1 MKKYFLFDDE
11 QISGKTYV
19 LRLFVSC
26 LLLVFLV
33 GIWLVASTAYKR
45 ARSLGWD
52 EGFSNIIA
60 FGILIHLSV
69 GAWPDSVFES
79 GSIFIITIPLYI
91 LQLYMV
97 FKNAKPVKSSA
108 TGEKAGRII
117 GEYLYTPIK
126 WKNIL
131 IYVGL
136 GLLLKVLLH
145 FSLFPEKSI
154 ELDTNNKVY
163 VDGYSIDGWYYKAR
177 DGAGSHYD
185 LNSNGLY
192 KHKCYVGGEMYLK
205 LDKDIF
211 RREKATEMVED
222 ITDCTTLYRAA
233 RYGDDYGPRF
243 WQTPYTKNGERYRL
257 EKNSNLDSYG
267 NPTTVYYYPYKNLGF
282 ISHFGLIF
290 KSKLWLFLISVG
302 LTIFLTFIFRHKFS
316 IAKS

>member
-145 FSLFPEKSI
+145 FSLFPEKSM
-154 ELDTNNKVY
+154 ELDTENKTY
-163 VDGYSIDGWYYKAR
+163 VDGYIQEGWYYK
-177 DGAGSHYD
+177 GPS
-185 LNSNGLY
+185 GLEIG
-192 KHKCYVGGEMYLK
+192 KCSDFDEWFKRTGEWVDKSDCPPLYV
-205 LDKDIF
+205 
-211 RREKATEMVED
+211 
-222 ITDCTTLYRAA
+222 AA
-233 RYGDDYGPRF
+233 RYQSNYEA
-243 WQTPYTKNGERYRL
+243 PYTKNGERYRL
-257 EKNSNLDSYG
+257 EEDSNLDRYG

-282 ISHFGLIF
+282 IPHFGLIF
-290 KSKLWLFLISVG
+290 KSKLWLFLISFG

>member
-19 LRLFVSC
+19 LRLFVSI

-52 EGFSNIIA
+52 EGFSNVISFLII
-60 FGILIHLSV
+60 IHLSV
-69 GAWPDSVFES
+69 GAWQYSLFES
-79 GSIFIITIPLYI
+79 GSGIFIVTIPLYI

-136 GLLLKVLLH
+136 VLLLKVLLH
-145 FSLFPEKSI
+145 FSLFPEKSK
-154 ELDTNNKVY
+154 ELDTKNKIY
-163 VDGYSIDGWYYKAR
+163 VDGYIVEGWYHKVP
-177 DGAGSHYD
+177 
-185 LNSNGLY
+185 NGFE
-192 KHKCYVGGEMYLK
+192 KNKC
-205 LDKDIF
+205 I
-211 RREKATEMVED
+211 
-222 ITDCTTLYRAA
+222 
-233 RYGDDYGPRF
+233 YGDEWFKRTGEWVDKSDCMELYVAVRNQDAIRPGFP
-243 WQTPYTKNGERYRL
+243 QTPYTKNGERYRL
-257 EKNSNLDSYG
+257 EVDSNLDRYG

-290 KSKLWLFLISVG
+290 KSKLWLFLISIG
-302 LTIFLTFIFRHKFS
+302 LTIFLTFIFRHKIS
-316 IAKS
+316 SKS

>member
-19 LRLFVSC
+19 LRLFVSS

-52 EGFSNIIA
+52 EGFSNVISFLII
-60 FGILIHLSV
+60 IHLSV
-69 GAWPDSVFES
+69 GAWPDSLFES

-91 LQLYMV
+91 LQLYMI
-97 FKNAKPVKSSA
+97 FKNAKLVKSSA

-136 GLLLKVLLH
+136 VLLLKVLLH
-145 FSLFPEKSI
+145 FSLFPEKSM
-154 ELDTNNKVY
+154 ELDTENKTY
-163 VDGYSIDGWYYKAR
+163 VDGYITDGWYYKGR
-177 DGAGSHYD
+177 
-185 LNSNGLY
+185 NGLEPN
-192 KHKCYVGGEMYLK
+192 KCIDDFDENGVKY
-205 LDKDIF
+205 
-211 RREKATEMVED
+211 
-222 ITDCTTLYRAA
+222 DCAELYIAA
-233 RYGDDYGPRF
+233 RYQRDYEAA
-243 WQTPYTKNGERYRL
+243 YTKNGERYRL
-257 EKNSNLDSYG
+257 EKDSNLDSYG

-290 KSKLWLFLISVG
+290 KSKLWLFLISIG
-302 LTIFLTFIFRHKFS
+302 LTIFLTLIFRYKIS
-316 IAKS
+316 YKSY

>member
-19 LRLFVSC
+19 LRLFVSI
-26 LLLVFLV
+26 LLSVFLV

-69 GAWPDSVFES
+69 GAWPDSLFES
-79 GSIFIITIPLYI
+79 GSGIFIITIPLYI

-97 FKNAKPVKSSA
+97 FKNAKQVKSSA
-108 TGEKAGRII
+108 TRKWYRTGEKAGRII
-117 GEYLYTPIK
+117 GEYLYTLIK

-145 FSLFPEKSI
+145 FSFFPEKSK
-154 ELDTNNKVY
+154 ELDTKNKIY
-163 VDGYSIDGWYYKAR
+163 VDGYTIEGWYNKVP
-177 DGAGSHYD
+177 
-185 LNSNGLY
+185 NGFEKNKCIYGDEWFKRTGEWVDKSDCMELY
-192 KHKCYVGGEMYLK
+192 
-205 LDKDIF
+205 I
-211 RREKATEMVED
+211 
-222 ITDCTTLYRAA
+222 AA
-233 RYGDDYGPRF
+233 RYQSNYEA
-243 WQTPYTKNGERYRL
+243 PYTKNGERYRL
-257 EKNSNLDSYG
+257 EEDSNLDSYG

-282 ISHFGLIF
+282 ISHFGFIF
-290 KSKLWLFLISVG
+290 KSKMWLFLISFG
-302 LTIFLTFIFRHKFS
+302 LTIFLTFIFR
-316 IAKS
+316 

>member
-145 FSLFPEKSI
+145 FSLFPEKSK
-154 ELDTNNKVY
+154 ELDTKNKTY
-163 VDGYSIDGWYYKAR
+163 VDGYIQEGWYYK
-177 DGAGSHYD
+177 GPS
-185 LNSNGLY
+185 GLEIG
-192 KHKCYVGGEMYLK
+192 KCSDFDEWFKRTGEWVDKSDCPPLYV
-205 LDKDIF
+205 
-211 RREKATEMVED
+211 
-222 ITDCTTLYRAA
+222 AA
-233 RYGDDYGPRF
+233 RYQSNYEA
-243 WQTPYTKNGERYRL
+243 PYTKNGERYRL
-257 EKNSNLDSYG
+257 EEDSNLDRYG

-290 KSKLWLFLISVG
+290 KSKLWLFLISIG
-302 LTIFLTFIFRHKFS
+302 LTIFLTLIFRYKIS
-316 IAKS
+316 SKS

>member
-145 FSLFPEKSI
+145 FSLFPEKSK
-154 ELDTNNKVY
+154 ELDTKNKTY
-163 VDGYSIDGWYYKAR
+163 VDGYIQEGWYYK
-177 DGAGSHYD
+177 GPS
-185 LNSNGLY
+185 GLEIG
-192 KHKCYVGGEMYLK
+192 KCSDFDEWFKRTGEWVDKSDCPPLYV
-205 LDKDIF
+205 
-211 RREKATEMVED
+211 
-222 ITDCTTLYRAA
+222 AA
-233 RYGDDYGPRF
+233 RYQSNYEA
-243 WQTPYTKNGERYRL
+243 PYTKNGERYRL
-257 EKNSNLDSYG
+257 EEDSNLDRYG

-302 LTIFLTFIFRHKFS
+302 LTIFLTFIFRHKIS
-316 IAKS
+316 SKS

>member
-145 FSLFPEKSI
+145 FSLFPEKSK
-154 ELDTNNKVY
+154 ELDTKNKTY
-163 VDGYSIDGWYYKAR
+163 VDGYIQEGWYYK
-177 DGAGSHYD
+177 GPS
-185 LNSNGLY
+185 GLEIG
-192 KHKCYVGGEMYLK
+192 KCSDFDEWFKRTGEWVDKSDCPPLYV
-205 LDKDIF
+205 
-211 RREKATEMVED
+211 
-222 ITDCTTLYRAA
+222 AA
-233 RYGDDYGPRF
+233 RYQSNYEA
-243 WQTPYTKNGERYRL
+243 PYTKNGERYRL
-257 EKNSNLDSYG
+257 EEDSNLDRYG

>member
-108 TGEKAGRII
+108 TG
-117 GEYLYTPIK
+117 
-126 WKNIL
+126 
-131 IYVGL
+131 
-136 GLLLKVLLH
+136 
-145 FSLFPEKSI
+145 
-154 ELDTNNKVY
+154 
-163 VDGYSIDGWYYKAR
+163 
-177 DGAGSHYD
+177 
-185 LNSNGLY
+185 
-192 KHKCYVGGEMYLK
+192 
-205 LDKDIF
+205 
-211 RREKATEMVED
+211 
-222 ITDCTTLYRAA
+222 
-233 RYGDDYGPRF
+233 
-243 WQTPYTKNGERYRL
+243 
-257 EKNSNLDSYG
+257 
-267 NPTTVYYYPYKNLGF
+267 
-282 ISHFGLIF
+282 
-290 KSKLWLFLISVG
+290 
-302 LTIFLTFIFRHKFS
+302 
-316 IAKS
+316 

>member
-19 LRLFVSC
+19 LRLFVSV

-33 GIWLVASTAYKR
+33 GIWLVASTSYKR

-52 EGFSNIIA
+52 EGFSNVIA
-60 FGILIHLSV
+60 FGIIIHLSV

-91 LQLYMV
+91 LQLYMI

-108 TGEKAGRII
+108 TGDKAGRII

-136 GLLLKVLLH
+136 VLLLKVLLH
-145 FSLFPEKSI
+145 FSLFPEKSM
-154 ELDTNNKVY
+154 ELDTENKTY
-163 VDGYSIDGWYYKAR
+163 VDGYIQEGWYYK
-177 DGAGSHYD
+177 GPS
-185 LNSNGLY
+185 GLEIGRCSDFDEWF
-192 KHKCYVGGEMYLK
+192 KRTGEWVDKSDCPPLYV
-205 LDKDIF
+205 
-211 RREKATEMVED
+211 
-222 ITDCTTLYRAA
+222 AA
-233 RYGDDYGPRF
+233 RYQSNYEA
-243 WQTPYTKNGERYRL
+243 PYTKNGERYRL
-257 EKNSNLDSYG
+257 EKDSNLDSYG

-282 ISHFGLIF
+282 ISHFGLMF
-290 KSKLWLFLISVG
+290 KSKLWLFLISFG
-302 LTIFLTFIFRHKFS
+302 LTIFLTFVFRHKIS
-316 IAKS
+316 SKS